1 MEWGDYMSKGTL
13 KKKKVEII
21 TVCICVVLIA
31 AILAILIVFNKSK
44 DFVYNKHLDE
54 AVISID
60 DENITLKDFS
70 YYIYIVEKQI
80 NDMAIKYNP
89 DDPNDFW
96 NTHFKNSLDSVF
108 TRDYAKQ
115 LAKDLCEYDYI
126 MEKETAVHNIYVTE
140 SEKESIKADAKDTYD
155 DFSQKAKDN
164 TRLSEEDIYNI
175 LCRRKLVEKHA
186 VRAAQQV
193 KSDGFAGD
201 SASLLDYD
209 GEYYKEIIKSKYNVT
224 ENNKLL
230 DKITMGRVTVN

>member
-1 MEWGDYMSKGTL
+1 MSKGTL

-126 MEKETAVHNIYVTE
+126 MEKETAIHNIYVTE

-164 TRLSEEDIYNI
+164 TRLSDEDIYNI
-175 LCRRKLVEKHA
+175 LCRRKLVEKYA

-193 KSDGFAGD
+193 KSDGFEGD

-209 GEYYKEIIKSKYNVT
+209 GEYYKEVIKSKYNVT

>member
-126 MEKETAVHNIYVTE
+126 MEKETAIHNIYVTE

-164 TRLSEEDIYNI
+164 TRLSDEDIYNI
-175 LCRRKLVEKHA
+175 LCRRKLVEKYA

-193 KSDGFAGD
+193 KSDGFEGD

-209 GEYYKEIIKSKYNVT
+209 GEYYKEVIKSKYNVT

>member
-70 YYIYIVEKQI
+70 YYIYIVEKLI
-80 NDMAIKYNP
+80 NDMAVKYNP

-126 MEKETAVHNIYVTE
+126 MEKETAIHNIYVTE

-175 LCRRKLVEKHA
+175 LCRRKLVEKYA

-193 KSDGFAGD
+193 KSDGFVGD

>member
-126 MEKETAVHNIYVTE
+126 MEKETAIHNIYVTE

-175 LCRRKLVEKHA
+175 LCRRKLVEKYA
-186 VRAAQQV
+186 VRTADIQYA
-193 KSDGFAGD
+193 
-201 SASLLDYD
+201 
-209 GEYYKEIIKSKYNVT
+209 
-224 ENNKLL
+224 
-230 DKITMGRVTVN
+230 

>member
-80 NDMAIKYNP
+80 NDMAVKYNP

-126 MEKETAVHNIYVTE
+126 MEKETAIHNIYVTE

-175 LCRRKLVEKHA
+175 LCRRKLVEKYA

-193 KSDGFAGD
+193 KSDGFVGD

>member
-1 MEWGDYMSKGTL
+1 MEWGDCMSKSTF
-13 KKKKVEII
+13 KKKRVEII
-21 TVCICVVLIA
+21 TVCICAVLIA
-31 AILAILIVFNKSK
+31 AILVILILFNKSK
-44 DFVYNKHLDE
+44 EFVYNKHLDE

-80 NDMAIKYNP
+80 NEMAIKYNP
-89 DDPNDFW
+89 DDLNDFW

-126 MEKETAVHNIYVTE
+126 MEKEASVYNIYVTE

-164 TRLSEEDIYNI
+164 TRLSEADIYNI
-175 LCRRKLVEKHA
+175 LCRRKLVEKYA
-186 VRAAQQV
+186 TRAAEQV
-193 KSDGFAGD
+193 RSDGFEGD

-209 GEYYKEIIKSKYNVT
+209 GDYYKEIIRSKYSIK

>member
-126 MEKETAVHNIYVTE
+126 MEKETAMHNIYVTE

-175 LCRRKLVEKHA
+175 LCRRKLVEKYA

-193 KSDGFAGD
+193 KSDGFEGD

-209 GEYYKEIIKSKYNVT
+209 GEYYKEVIKSKYNVT

>member
-1 MEWGDYMSKGTL
+1 MEWGDCMSKSTF
-13 KKKKVEII
+13 KKKRVEII
-21 TVCICVVLIA
+21 TVCICAVLIA
-31 AILAILIVFNKSK
+31 AILVILIMFNKSK
-44 DFVYNKHLDE
+44 EFIYNKHLDE

-80 NDMAIKYNP
+80 NEMAIKYNP

-126 MEKETAVHNIYVTE
+126 MEKEASVYNIYVTE

-164 TRLSEEDIYNI
+164 TRLSEADIYNI
-175 LCRRKLVEKHA
+175 LCRRKLVEKYA
-186 VRAAQQV
+186 TRAAEQV
-193 KSDGFAGD
+193 RSDGFEGD

-209 GEYYKEIIKSKYNVT
+209 GDYYSIT

>member
-126 MEKETAVHNIYVTE
+126 MEKETAIHNIYVTE

-175 LCRRKLVEKHA
+175 LCRRQLVEKFA
-186 VRAAQQV
+186 VRAAQLV
-193 KSDGFAGD
+193 MSVGFAGD

>member
-126 MEKETAVHNIYVTE
+126 MEKETAIHNIYVTE

-175 LCRRKLVEKHA
+175 LCRRKLVEKYA
-186 VRAAQQV
+186 VSAAQQV

>member
-126 MEKETAVHNIYVTE
+126 MEKETAMHNIYVTE

-175 LCRRKLVEKHA
+175 LCRRKLVEKYA
-186 VRAAQQV
+186 VRAAQQA

-209 GEYYKEIIKSKYNVT
+209 GEYYKEMIKSRYNVT

>member
-126 MEKETAVHNIYVTE
+126 MEKETAIHNIYVTE

-175 LCRRKLVEKHA
+175 LCRRKLVEKWIE
-186 VRAAQQV
+186 
-193 KSDGFAGD
+193 KF
-201 SASLLDYD
+201 LLAWRIKLSRQHNRLRVMAL
-209 GEYYKEIIKSKYNVT
+209 KEIVHHC
-224 ENNKLL
+224 
-230 DKITMGRVTVN
+230 

>member
-1 MEWGDYMSKGTL
+1 MEWGDCMSKSTF

-21 TVCICVVLIA
+21 TVCICAVLIA
-31 AILAILIVFNKSK
+31 TILVILIMFNKSK
-44 DFVYNKHLDE
+44 EFIYNKHLDE

-80 NDMAIKYNP
+80 NEMAIKYNP
-89 DDPNDFW
+89 DDLNDFW

-126 MEKETAVHNIYVTE
+126 MEKEASVYNIYVTE

-164 TRLSEEDIYNI
+164 TRLSEADIYNI
-175 LCRRKLVEKHA
+175 LCRRKLVEKYA
-186 VRAAQQV
+186 TRAAEQV
-193 KSDGFAGD
+193 RSDGFEGD

-209 GEYYKEIIKSKYNVT
+209 GDYYKEIIRSKYSIT

>member
-1 MEWGDYMSKGTL
+1 MEWGDCMSKSTF

-21 TVCICVVLIA
+21 TVCICAVLIA
-31 AILAILIVFNKSK
+31 VILVILILFNKSK
-44 DFVYNKHLDE
+44 EFIYNKHLDE

-80 NDMAIKYNP
+80 NEMAIKYNP

-126 MEKETAVHNIYVTE
+126 MEKEASVYNIYVTE

-164 TRLSEEDIYNI
+164 TRLSEADIYNI
-175 LCRRKLVEKHA
+175 LCRRKLVEKYA
-186 VRAAQQV
+186 TRAAEQV
-193 KSDGFAGD
+193 RSDGFEGD

-209 GEYYKEIIKSKYNVT
+209 GDYYKEIIRSKYSIT

>member
-1 MEWGDYMSKGTL
+1 MEWGDCMSKSTF
-13 KKKKVEII
+13 KKKRVEII
-21 TVCICVVLIA
+21 TVCICAVLIA
-31 AILAILIVFNKSK
+31 AILVILIMFNKSK
-44 DFVYNKHLDE
+44 EFIYNKHLDE
-54 AVISID
+54 VVISID

-80 NDMAIKYNP
+80 NEMAIKYNP
-89 DDPNDFW
+89 DDLNDFW

-126 MEKETAVHNIYVTE
+126 MEKEASVYNIYVTE

-164 TRLSEEDIYNI
+164 TRLSEADIYNI
-175 LCRRKLVEKHA
+175 LCRRKLVEKYA
-186 VRAAQQV
+186 TRAAEQV
-193 KSDGFAGD
+193 RSDGFEGD
-201 SASLLDYD
+201 SAALLDYD
-209 GEYYKEIIKSKYNVT
+209 GDYYKEIIRSNYSIT

>member
-89 DDPNDFW
+89 DDLNDFW

-126 MEKETAVHNIYVTE
+126 MEKETAIHNIYVTE

-175 LCRRKLVEKHA
+175 LCRRKLVEKYA

-193 KSDGFAGD
+193 KSDGFEGD

-209 GEYYKEIIKSKYNVT
+209 GEYYKEVIKSKYNVT

>member
-1 MEWGDYMSKGTL
+1 MEWGDCMSKSTF

-21 TVCICVVLIA
+21 TVCICAVLIA
-31 AILAILIVFNKSK
+31 TILVILIMFNKSK
-44 DFVYNKHLDE
+44 EFVYNKHLDE

-80 NDMAIKYNP
+80 NEMAIKYNP
-89 DDPNDFW
+89 DDLNDFW

-126 MEKETAVHNIYVTE
+126 MEKEASVYNIYVTE

-175 LCRRKLVEKHA
+175 LCRRKLVEKYA
-186 VRAAQQV
+186 TRAAEQV
-193 KSDGFAGD
+193 RSDGFEGD

-209 GEYYKEIIKSKYNVT
+209 GDYYKEIIRSKYSIT

>member
-126 MEKETAVHNIYVTE
+126 MEKETAIHNIYVTE

-175 LCRRKLVEKHA
+175 LCRRKLVEKYA

-193 KSDGFAGD
+193 KSDGFEGD

-209 GEYYKEIIKSKYNVT
+209 GEYYKEGIKSKYNVT

>member
-1 MEWGDYMSKGTL
+1 M
-13 KKKKVEII
+13 EII

-54 AVISID
+54 AVNSID

-126 MEKETAVHNIYVTE
+126 MEKETAIHNIYVTE

-175 LCRRKLVEKHA
+175 LCRRKLVEKYA

-193 KSDGFAGD
+193 KSDGFEGD

-209 GEYYKEIIKSKYNVT
+209 GEYYKEMIKSKYNVT

>member
-1 MEWGDYMSKGTL
+1 MEWGDCMSKSTF
-13 KKKKVEII
+13 KKKRVEII
-21 TVCICVVLIA
+21 TVCICAVLIA
-31 AILAILIVFNKSK
+31 AILVILIMFNKSK
-44 DFVYNKHLDE
+44 EFIYNKHLDE

-80 NDMAIKYNP
+80 NEMAIKYNP

-126 MEKETAVHNIYVTE
+126 MEKEASIYNIYVTE

-155 DFSQKAKDN
+155 DFSKKAKNN

-175 LCRRKLVEKHA
+175 LCRRKLVEKYA
-186 VRAAQQV
+186 TRAAEQV
-193 KSDGFAGD
+193 RSDGFEGD

-209 GEYYKEIIKSKYNVT
+209 GDYYKEIIRSKYSIT

>member
-1 MEWGDYMSKGTL
+1 MEWGDCMSKSTF
-13 KKKKVEII
+13 KKKRVEII
-21 TVCICVVLIA
+21 TVCICAVLIA
-31 AILAILIVFNKSK
+31 VILVILILFNKSK
-44 DFVYNKHLDE
+44 EFIYNKHLDE

-80 NDMAIKYNP
+80 NEMAIKYNP

-126 MEKETAVHNIYVTE
+126 MEKEASVYNIYVTE

-164 TRLSEEDIYNI
+164 TRLSEADIYNI
-175 LCRRKLVEKHA
+175 LCRRKLVEKYA
-186 VRAAQQV
+186 TRAAEQV
-193 KSDGFAGD
+193 RSDGFEGD

-209 GEYYKEIIKSKYNVT
+209 GDYYKEIIRSKYSIT

>member
-1 MEWGDYMSKGTL
+1 MEWGDYMSKGNL

-126 MEKETAVHNIYVTE
+126 MEKETAIHNIYVTE

-175 LCRRKLVEKHA
+175 LCRRKLVEKYA

-193 KSDGFAGD
+193 NSDGFAGD

-209 GEYYKEIIKSKYNVT
+209 GEYYKEMIKSKYNVT

>member
-1 MEWGDYMSKGTL
+1 MEWGDCMSKSTF
-13 KKKKVEII
+13 KKKRVEII
-21 TVCICVVLIA
+21 TVCICAVLIA
-31 AILAILIVFNKSK
+31 AILVILIMFNKSK
-44 DFVYNKHLDE
+44 EFIYNKHLDE

-80 NDMAIKYNP
+80 NEMAIKYNP

-126 MEKETAVHNIYVTE
+126 MEKEASIYNIYVTE

-155 DFSQKAKDN
+155 DFSQKAKNN

-175 LCRRKLVEKHA
+175 LCRRKLVEKYA
-186 VRAAQQV
+186 TRAAEQV
-193 KSDGFAGD
+193 RSDGFEGD

-209 GEYYKEIIKSKYNVT
+209 GDYYKEIIRSKYSIT

>member
-80 NDMAIKYNP
+80 DDMAIKYNP

-126 MEKETAVHNIYVTE
+126 MEKETAIHNIYVTE

-175 LCRRKLVEKHA
+175 LCRRKLVEKYA
-186 VRAAQQV
+186 VRTAQQV

-209 GEYYKEIIKSKYNVT
+209 GEYYKEMIKSRYNVT

-230 DKITMGRVTVN
+230 DRITMGRVTVN

>member
-1 MEWGDYMSKGTL
+1 MKWGDYMSKGTL
-13 KKKKVEII
+13 KKKRAEII
-21 TVCICVVLIA
+21 VIIICSILIA
-31 AILAILIVFNKSK
+31 IIFVMLIAFNKNK
-44 DFVYNKHLDE
+44 DFVYNKHLNE
-54 AVISID
+54 TVITID

-70 YYIYIVEKQI
+70 YYVYIVEKQI

-140 SEKESIKADAKDTYD
+140 SEKESLRSDAKDTYD

-164 TRLSEEDIYNI
+164 TKLSEDDIYNI
-175 LCRRKLVEKHA
+175 LCRRKLVEKYA
-186 VRAAQQV
+186 TRAASQV
-193 KSDGFAGD
+193 RKDGFEGD

-209 GEYYKEIIKSKYNVT
+209 GDYYKEIIKAKYNVT
-224 ENNKLL
+224 ENDKIL

>member
-126 MEKETAVHNIYVTE
+126 MEKETAMHNIYVTE

-175 LCRRKLVEKHA
+175 LCRRKLVEKYA

-193 KSDGFAGD
+193 KSDGFVGD

>member
-80 NDMAIKYNP
+80 NDMAVKYNP

-126 MEKETAVHNIYVTE
+126 MEKETAIHNIYVTE
-140 SEKESIKADAKDTYD
+140 SEKESIKADAKDTYE

-175 LCRRKLVEKHA
+175 LCRRKLVEKYA

-193 KSDGFAGD
+193 KSDGFVGD

>member
-126 MEKETAVHNIYVTE
+126 MEKETAIHNIYVTE

-175 LCRRKLVEKHA
+175 LCRRKLVEKYA

-193 KSDGFAGD
+193 KSDGFEGD

-209 GEYYKEIIKSKYNVT
+209 GEYYKEVIKSKYNVT

>member
-126 MEKETAVHNIYVTE
+126 MEKETAIHNIYVTE

-175 LCRRKLVEKHA
+175 LCRRKLVEKYA
-186 VRAAQQV
+186 VRTAQQV

-209 GEYYKEIIKSKYNVT
+209 GEYYKEMIKSRYNVT

-230 DKITMGRVTVN
+230 DRITMGRVTVN